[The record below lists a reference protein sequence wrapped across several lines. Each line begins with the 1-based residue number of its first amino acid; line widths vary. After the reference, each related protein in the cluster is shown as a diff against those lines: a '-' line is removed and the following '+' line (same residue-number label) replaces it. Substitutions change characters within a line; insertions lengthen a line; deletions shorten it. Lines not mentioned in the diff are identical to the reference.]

1 MKKKEIFIVKMRAVQ
16 EQLVFNNLK
25 IVQKFSEP
33 KWMNKEGEIVDDK
46 MDNFGYKVQLELH
59 RPDMCIVFD
68 EVGCNLSQ

>member
-1 MKKKEIFIVKMRAVQ
+1 
-16 EQLVFNNLK
+16 
-25 IVQKFSEP
+25 
-33 KWMNKEGEIVDDK
+33 MNKEGEIVDDK